1 MSSFATRL
9 NEFIDY
15 LRLSKRAFEENC
27 SIAQGNVSHCI
38 KKDTTL
44 SSKNIVKISKRYSE
58 LNTDWLINDRGSM
71 LISNTVENT
80 TKHIEENNQERYW
93 QEKRIEDLEEQLKEW
108 KEIVQLLKHAL
119 NIKDKE

>member
-9 NEFIDY
+9 NQFIDY

-58 LNTDWLINDRGSM
+58 LNTDWLINDRGNM
-71 LISNTVENT
+71 LISKNLDTINYNVEGV
-80 TKHIEENNQERYW
+80 NQEKDW
-93 QEKRIEDLEEQLKEW
+93 KEKRIEDLEEQLKEW

-119 NIKDKE
+119 NMKDK